1 MSSRCEFVF
10 HPRGQIGFIRMQ
22 GVFPPLHR
30 RLHPRFDCENIDDFF
45 CGSHRI
51 RPWAPPQK
59 KWRKVPHIGIA
70 PDFPRFWCVFLFA
83 IHSWV
88 PQIWSPRWVCLN
100 TLGPASDS
108 QWLIIIFSP
117 QEALFWM
124 PPVDETS
131 PFHSR
136 HFWFQVTSNKG
147 G

>member
-1 MSSRCEFVF
+1 MNLFFTPVGRLASSVC
-10 HPRGQIGFIRMQ
+10 RGFSHHFI
-22 GVFPPLHR
+22 
-30 RLHPRFDCENIDDFF
+30 EDFIPGLIVKISTIF
-45 CGSHRI
+45 LWLPSNQALG
-51 RPWAPPQK
+51 PPQ